1 VTTSFVPVGRVIRP
15 QGNRG
20 EVVVL
25 ADTDFADERFAVGA
39 RVYAAREG
47 GMTALTVRESRE
59 HDGRWVVGFEG
70 VSSIDAAETLRNLEL
85 SIPEEELRPL
95 AAGAYYVHDL
105 LGCDVWTASGAR
117 VGVVGRV
124 QIGVGIP
131 MLVLDADGDEVLIPL
146 VDHIVRRVSVA
157 DRRIEIDPP
166 EGLIELN
173 RRTGG
178 AR

>member
-1 VTTSFVPVGRVIRP
+1 MTTSFVPVGRVIRP

-39 RVYAAREG
+39 QVHASRSGV
-47 GMTALTVRESRE
+47 MTTLTVRESRE
-59 HDGRWVVGFEG
+59 HDGRWVVGFNG
-70 VSSIDAAETLRNLEL
+70 VDSIDAAEALRNVEL

-105 LGCDVWTASGAR
+105 LGCDVQTTAGVR
-117 VGVVGRV
+117 VGVVSQV

-131 MLVLDADGDEVLIPL
+131 MLVVDADGDEVLVPMT
-146 VDHIVRRVSVA
+146 DHIVRSVSVV

-173 RRTGG
+173 RRAGG
-178 AR
+178 RR